1 MTEQDRRKAH
11 QPTDAKLYKEFKTG
25 KRIKH
30 ERRSDE
36 LSRLQEIH
44 SQKVLWWKVIT
55 ACFAL
60 NIIFIGLAIWGI
72 KN

>member
-1 MTEQDRRKAH
+1 MERRKNN
-11 QPTDAKLYKEFKTG
+11 QPTDSELYKEFKTG

-60 NIIFIGLAIWGI
+60 NTVFIILAILGTMGS
-72 KN
+72 